1 MKYVSYLLINRNE
14 LYANGVRRMYNG
26 AFNTMTDEEE
36 Q

>member
-14 LYANGVRRMYNG
+14 LYANDVRRMNNG
-26 AFNTMTDEEE
+26 AFNTMMGEKE

>member
-14 LYANGVRRMYNG
+14 LYANDVRRMNNG
-26 AFNTMTDEEE
+26 AFSTMTDEEE

>member
-14 LYANGVRRMYNG
+14 LYANDVRRLNNG

>member
-14 LYANGVRRMYNG
+14 LYANEVRRTNNG
-26 AFNTMTDEEE
+26 AFNAMTDEEE

>member
-14 LYANGVRRMYNG
+14 LYANGVRRMNYG
-26 AFNTMTDEEE
+26 VFNAMMGEKE